1 MQKNIRI
8 NSILLVL
15 LFLFFS
21 IIFVQNTVYANPI
34 NDIDYEIRDIVLETE
49 TETLDEIMHNISK
62 LGDSEMTP
70 LLFLIPN
77 NEFRKDAFKSLLFT
91 TTVTQGLKIMIGEK
105 RPKVDGTKDY
115 KHFTED
121 TNYHSMPSGHA
132 TGAFTAA
139 TVLSE
144 HYPKYK
150 KYFYTVSTLIAISR
164 VYEDAHWFSN
174 VVAGAGVG
182 YYGTKFVLKRW

>member
-1 MQKNIRI
+1 MIFIITILMLGIVGEVNA
-8 NSILLVL
+8 NS
-15 LFLFFS
+15 
-21 IIFVQNTVYANPI
+21 
-34 NDIDYEIRDIVLETE
+34 IDYEIRDLVLETE
-49 TETLDEIMHNISK
+49 TESLDQIMHNISK
-62 LGDSEMTP
+62 LGNKEMTP
-70 LLFLIPN
+70 LLFLVPN

-105 RPKVDGTKDY
+105 RPPGPKEY
-115 KHFTED
+115 KPFTQD
-121 TNYHSMPSGHA
+121 TRYHAMPSGHA

-150 KYFYTVSTLIAISR
+150 KYFYTVSSLIAISR

>member
-1 MQKNIRI
+1 MPKQI
-8 NSILLVL
+8 NRTSFLLVVVIL
-15 LFLFFS
+15 VFS
-21 IIFVQNTVYANPI
+21 IMFFQNPVHANPI
-34 NDIDYEIRDIVLETE
+34 NEVDYEIRDIVLETE
-49 TETLDEIMHNISK
+49 TDSLDEIMHNITQ
-62 LGDSEMTP
+62 LGNAEMTP

-91 TTVTQGLKIMIGEK
+91 TTVTQVLKIMIGEK
-105 RPKVDGTKDY
+105 RPKVDGTKEY

-150 KYFYTVSTLIAISR
+150 KYFYTVSSLIAISR